1 MKFKAILLALAVA
14 GASASLAFAE
24 DGPHSGTTTS
34 TTTAE
39 STTTTTTSTEH
50 HSGDCRRFVLRGTI
64 TAVGASS
71 FSVAVQ
77 KASDGASSSVGKTVT
92 VTVTPDTWVSWVGKG
107 SMSRPNVNDRVRV
120 WGKQCGG
127 SAGTQT
133 AVWVQASTPRPQS
146 QGDSHSQGDNHSK

>member
-14 GASASLAFAE
+14 GATASLAFAE

-34 TTTAE
+34 TAAAE
-39 STTTTTTSTEH
+39 STTTTTTTTEH
-50 HSGDCRRFVLRGTI
+50 HNGDCRRFMFRGTI

-71 FSVAVQ
+71 FTVQVQ
-77 KASDGASSSVGKTVT
+77 KASDGASGLVGKAVP

-107 SMSRPNVNDRVRV
+107 SMSGPNVKDNVRV

-127 SAGTQT
+127 PAGTQT
-133 AVWVQASTPRPQS
+133 AVWVQASAPRPHA
-146 QGDSHSQGDNHSK
+146 QGDDHSK

>member
-34 TTTAE
+34 TTAE
-39 STTTTTTSTEH
+39 ASTTTTTTNTEH
-50 HSGDCRRFVLRGTI
+50 HNGDCRRFVFRGTI
-64 TAVGASS
+64 TAVGGSS
-71 FSVAVQ
+71 FSVSVQ
-77 KASDGASSSVGKTVT
+77 KASDGASGLVGKTVT
-92 VTVTPDTWVSWVGKG
+92 VAVTPDTWVSWVGKG
-107 SMSRPNVNDRVRV
+107 SMSGPNVKDNVKV

-133 AVWVQASTPRPQS
+133 AVWVQASAPRQHP
-146 QGDSHSQGDNHSK
+146 QGDNHSK